1 MRSRIGDL
9 SLGVL
14 FAAALGF
21 LYLPIAVLVGLSFN
35 ESGLPTA
42 WSGFSTRWYGEL
54 ARDEEIRDAALSTL
68 LVALG
73 ATALSVVLGTPLAF
87 GLDRLRSRTLDGL
100 VFVPMIIPDIVYAIA
115 FLSAFNLVF
124 TQALG
129 RQLGLWSVVLAH
141 ATFGIAFVAIVVAT
155 RLAHFDHSTVEA
167 SLDLGAN
174 ELRTFLHVTLPQ
186 IAPGVV
192 AGALI
197 VFTLSVDEFVIA
209 FFTAGIEVTL
219 PIKIY
224 SMVRFGVTPV
234 VNALAAI
241 VLGVSIVLVLAALR
255 LRAQEARA

>member
-1 MRSRIGDL
+1 MRSRFGDL

-14 FAAALGF
+14 FVATLAF
-21 LYLPIAVLVGLSFN
+21 LYLPILVLVGLSFN

-42 WSGFSTRWYGEL
+42 WGGFSTKWYGEL
-54 ARDEEIRDAALSTL
+54 ARDDEIKDAALATL
-68 LVALG
+68 EVALA
-73 ATALSVVLGTPLAF
+73 ATALSVLIGTPLAF
-87 GLDRLRSRTLDGL
+87 GLARLRSRTLDGL
-100 VFVPMIIPDIVYAIA
+100 VFVPMIIPDIVLAIA
-115 FLSAFNLVF
+115 LLSAFNLFF
-124 TQALG
+124 TQKLG
-129 RQLGLWSVVLAH
+129 QQLGLWSVVLAH
-141 ATFGIAFVAIVVAT
+141 TTFGIAFVAIVVAT

-174 ELRTFLHVTLPQ
+174 EARTFFNVTLPQ
-186 IAPGVV
+186 IAPGVI

-219 PIKIY
+219 PIQIY

-241 VLGVSIVLVLAALR
+241 VLGVSIVLVFAAMR
-255 LRAQEARA
+255 LRTREEVA

>member
-1 MRSRIGDL
+1 VRSRGGEL
-9 SLGVL
+9 SLGAL
-14 FAAALGF
+14 FVGTLAF

-42 WSGFSTRWYGEL
+42 WGGFSTRWYGEL
-54 ARDEEIRDAALSTL
+54 VRDEEIKDAALATL
-68 LVALG
+68 VVALG
-73 ATALSVVLGTPLAF
+73 ATTLSVLLGTPLAF

-115 FLSAFNLVF
+115 LLSAFNLVF
-124 TQALG
+124 TQKLG
-129 RQLGLWSVVLAH
+129 QQLGLWSVVLAH

-167 SLDLGAN
+167 SLDLGAS
-174 ELRTFLHVTLPQ
+174 ELRTFLEVTLPQ
-186 IAPGVV
+186 IAPGVI

-234 VNALAAI
+234 VNALAAV
-241 VLGVSIVLVLAALR
+241 VLGVSIVLVLAAMR
-255 LRAQEARA
+255 LRGREEAA

>member
-1 MRSRIGDL
+1 MRSRLGEL
-9 SLGVL
+9 SLGAL
-14 FAAALGF
+14 FVAALAF
-21 LYLPIAVLVGLSFN
+21 LYLPIVVLVGLSFN

-42 WSGFSTRWYGEL
+42 WGGFSTKWYAEL
-54 ARDEEIRDAALSTL
+54 ARDQEIKDAAVATLGVAFGATL
-68 LVALG
+68 L
-73 ATALSVVLGTPLAF
+73 SVLLGTPLAF

-124 TQALG
+124 TQKLG
-129 RQLGLWSVVLAH
+129 QQLGLWSVVLAH
-141 ATFGIAFVAIVVAT
+141 TTFGVAFVAIVVAT

-167 SLDLGAN
+167 SLDLGAS
-174 ELRTFLHVTLPQ
+174 EARTFLNVTLPQ
-186 IAPGVV
+186 IAPGVI

-234 VNALAAI
+234 VNALAAV
-241 VLGVSIVLVLAALR
+241 VLGVSIVLVLAAMR
-255 LRAQEARA
+255 LRAREEVA

>member
-1 MRSRIGDL
+1 VRSRLGDL
-9 SLGVL
+9 SLGVV
-14 FAAALGF
+14 FAATLAF

-35 ESGLPTA
+35 ESGLPTS
-42 WSGFSTRWYGEL
+42 WGGFSTKWYGEL
-54 ARDEEIRDAALSTL
+54 ARDEEIKDAAVATL
-68 LVALG
+68 GVALA
-73 ATALSVVLGTPLAF
+73 ATLVSVLVGTPLAL

-124 TQALG
+124 TQKLG
-129 RQLGLWSVVLAH
+129 QQLGLWSVVLAH

-167 SLDLGAN
+167 ARDLGASAP
-174 ELRTFLHVTLPQ
+174 RAFLGITLPQ
-186 IAPGVV
+186 IAPGVI

-234 VNALAAI
+234 VNALAAV
-241 VLGVSIVLVLAALR
+241 VLGVSIVLVFAAMR
-255 LRAQEARA
+255 LRTREEAV

>member
-1 MRSRIGDL
+1 MRSRLGDL

-14 FAAALGF
+14 FAATLGF

-73 ATALSVVLGTPLAF
+73 ATALSVLLGTPLAF

-241 VLGVSIVLVLAALR
+241 VLGVSIALVLAALR

>member
-1 MRSRIGDL
+1 VRSRFGDL

-14 FAAALGF
+14 FVATLAF
-21 LYLPIAVLVGLSFN
+21 LYLPILVLVGLSFN

-42 WSGFSTRWYGEL
+42 WGGFSTKWYGEL
-54 ARDEEIRDAALSTL
+54 ARDDEIKDAALATL
-68 LVALG
+68 EVALA
-73 ATALSVVLGTPLAF
+73 ATALSVLIGTPLAF
-87 GLDRLRSRTLDGL
+87 GLARLRSRTLDGL
-100 VFVPMIIPDIVYAIA
+100 VFVPMIIPDIVLAIA
-115 FLSAFNLVF
+115 LLSAFNLFF
-124 TQALG
+124 TQKLG
-129 RQLGLWSVVLAH
+129 QQLGLWSVVLAH
-141 ATFGIAFVAIVVAT
+141 TTFGIAFVAIVVAT

-174 ELRTFLHVTLPQ
+174 EARTFFNVTLPQ
-186 IAPGVV
+186 IAPGVI

-219 PIKIY
+219 PIQIY

-241 VLGVSIVLVLAALR
+241 VLGVSIVLVFAAMR
-255 LRAQEARA
+255 LRTREEVA